1 MTIRE
6 KIAKD
11 KAEFILKSS
20 DILSKQVNQ
29 AQKKLLSFIFD
40 SLLEQLETSNGKIL
54 FNGKNISI
62 ASAIDKVY
70 DEFNK
75 SIHFSVVERFTND
88 LLNVSKLSASYF
100 KTFDF
105 TTFKEGKTCL

>member
-29 AQKKLLSFIFD
+29 AQK
-40 SLLEQLETSNGKIL
+40 NYCPL
-54 FNGKNISI
+54 FLIRYWNN
-62 ASAIDKVY
+62 
-70 DEFNK
+70 
-75 SIHFSVVERFTND
+75 
-88 LLNVSKLSASYF
+88 
-100 KTFDF
+100 
-105 TTFKEGKTCL
+105 